1 MLLKRLEIKNWCNHR
16 QKTIEFKPGLNI
28 IVGPN
33 GSGKTNL
40 IEAILFSLSAQTSK
54 SLKLIELCYAQ
65 SIQNPFSVNLLFS
78 NNIMI
83 RRYHDSKHDSVT
95 IITDTKDEKRIVIGR
110 EKVNSWIEQNI
121 VKRDILFSLAY
132 NNQLN
137 LLDLVEMTP
146 SEKEI
151 FLNKIFRSDILL
163 DLDTD
168 LKEIIREIEIKI
180 ADKTLLYNQLVSQS
194 QKEKT
199 VIQKQLTELYQILE
213 TIEKKIELL
222 SNQKKALQ
230 TTIQYK
236 TKQKII
242 ANYLFLKRELIKYLN
257 LAKEAEN
264 LKQQW
269 LQNKQF
275 LIDIQSNLNNID
287 KKIKKILELKKLGK
301 CLYCERP
308 LSKVDYET
316 YNTELVSLENQKTF
330 LSEKEKEYIKIN
342 QEIKEKVEKIE
353 KLLKEKNIIQIQT
366 KVKLLRQKCL
376 ELPSFKELKNQPLL
390 QYNLETCQKLLDEV
404 EAELNEALNEKTSI
418 LTQIKLLEKN
428 KQEPINSTILTQI
441 EKQISELAKVK
452 YEYTKIRQLYKDGI
466 FSRAIKNEIRK
477 YLPFSELFSLFDLGN
492 AYLNEDFDI
501 ILNGFSIKTA
511 SMGQKII
518 VNILL
523 KILFL
528 QFYNIKFLIL
538 DEPTSFLDI
547 HRRQLLVNFFNTLKQ
562 LNIIPQLIIVT
573 HDEILTQTNHDN
585 LIAIGE

>member
-1 MLLKRLEIKNWCNHR
+1 MKRLEIKNWCNHR

>member
-269 LQNKQF
+269 IQNKQF

-428 KQEPINSTILTQI
+428 KQEPINSTLLTQI

>member
-428 KQEPINSTILTQI
+428 KQEPINSTLLTQI

>member
-83 RRYHDSKHDSVT
+83 RRYHDSKYDSVT

-242 ANYLFLKRELIKYLN
+242 ANYLFLKRELITYLN

-330 LSEKEKEYIKIN
+330 LSEKEKEYLKIN

-404 EAELNEALNEKTSI
+404 EAELQEVLNEKTSI

-428 KQEPINSTILTQI
+428 KQEPINSTLLTQI